1 MASVDFTTGYLKASN
16 TAMSTTDIA
25 VILPRVI
32 IVTRSLCKNKFV
44 DFVGEHHLDLVVK
57 YGAIPVVIP
66 RVTGIQ
72 TLLHRFEPIHG
83 VLLSE
88 GEDIEPS
95 LDQEKNTIELSLAK
109 LCLERNIPYL
119 GICRGSQ
126 VLNVACGGTLYQD
139 TDTEL
144 TKNCPD
150 ENKVIHLDYQNYDRH
165 QHVVKIVDD
174 TPLHQWFKDSIQ
186 ENMEILV
193 NSYHHQGV
201 KRLAQRFRP
210 MAFAPDGLVEGFY
223 DPDAYNPDDGQ
234 FIIGLQ
240 FHPEQTRKPNSNE
253 FNYPGCVAAY
263 KEFVKAVVAYQ
274 KKVNSITKVPKS
286 LKLDEELE
294 QKRKVIN
301 HSFSLA
307 RDVYER
313 CNNIRQLN
321 ESGLQAGV
329 EFLE

>member
-1 MASVDFTTGYLKASN
+1 MFGPARSNKHIDRHQHVVKIVDDTPLHQWFKDSIQENMEILVNSYHHHGVKRLAKRFRPMAFAPDGLVEGFYDPDAYNPDDGQFIIGLQFHPEQIRKPNSNEFNYPGCVAAYKEFVKAVVAYQKKVDSIT
-16 TAMSTTDIA
+16 
-25 VILPRVI
+25 
-32 IVTRSLCKNKFV
+32 KNNFV

-95 LDQEKNTIELSLAK
+95 LDQEKNTIELFLAK

-150 ENKVIHLDYQNYDRH
+150 ENKVIRLDYENYDRH

-174 TPLHQWFKDSIQ
+174 TPLHQ
-186 ENMEILV
+186 
-193 NSYHHQGV
+193 
-201 KRLAQRFRP
+201 
-210 MAFAPDGLVEGFY
+210 
-223 DPDAYNPDDGQ
+223 
-234 FIIGLQ
+234 
-240 FHPEQTRKPNSNE
+240 
-253 FNYPGCVAAY
+253 
-263 KEFVKAVVAYQ
+263 
-274 KKVNSITKVPKS
+274 
-286 LKLDEELE
+286 
-294 QKRKVIN
+294 
-301 HSFSLA
+301 
-307 RDVYER
+307 
-313 CNNIRQLN
+313 
-321 ESGLQAGV
+321 
-329 EFLE
+329 